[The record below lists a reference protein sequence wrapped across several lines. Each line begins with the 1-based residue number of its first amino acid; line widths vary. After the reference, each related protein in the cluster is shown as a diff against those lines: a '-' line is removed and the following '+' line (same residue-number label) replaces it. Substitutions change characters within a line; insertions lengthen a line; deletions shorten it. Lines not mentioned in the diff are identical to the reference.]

1 MSHFQVYKIDE
12 HTWRIE
18 DPIKVYMYLVEGTES
33 ALLIDTGM
41 GFDGLD
47 VLVRSLTDKP
57 VQVVNTHGHLD
68 HIGSNY
74 LFDTVYI
81 PEMDKDTLQ
90 EHTDLEFRKVVIPGL
105 LESIDS
111 EEIQQAIQ
119 KLIFLPKKEK
129 LHYIKEGHIFD
140 LGGRQLEVI
149 WTPGHS
155 TGSVSLLDKE
165 NRQLFSADTVCAQG
179 VLLHLNH
186 SEPVKS
192 FKESL
197 NKLYSRKDEFD
208 AIYPGHHDVPI
219 DAEYI
224 SEYME
229 CADLIMSGEA
239 NAVPMPDSVIGS
251 GYLAVHKRISI
262 AFKPSDLHGKAQ

>member
-1 MSHFQVYKIDE
+1 MSYFQVVEIDD

-18 DPIKVYMYLVEGTES
+18 DPLKVYMYLVEGTES
-33 ALLIDTGM
+33 ALLIDTGT

-47 VLVRSLTDKP
+47 TLVHSLTVKP
-57 VQVVNTHGHLD
+57 AQVMNTHGHID

-74 LFDTVYI
+74 LFDKVYI
-81 PEMDKDTLQ
+81 PEMDKETLK
-90 EHTDLEFRKVVIPGL
+90 EHTSLEFKKTVITEL
-105 LESIDS
+105 LGNIDS
-111 EEIQQAIQ
+111 EEVKAAIP
-119 KLIFLPKKEK
+119 KLLSLPENKN
-129 LHYIKEGHIFD
+129 LHFIKEGHIFD
-140 LGGRQLEVI
+140 LGERQLETI

-155 TGSVSLLDKE
+155 TGSVCLLDKE
-165 NRQLFSADTVCAQG
+165 NRQLFGADTVCAQG

-186 SEPVKS
+186 SEPVAS

-224 SEYME
+224 REYIE

-239 NAVPMPDSVIGS
+239 AAVPLPESVLGS
-251 GYLAVHKRISI
+251 GYLAMHKRVSI
-262 AFKPSDLHGKAQ
+262 AFKESDLNEKAK

>member
-1 MSHFQVYKIDE
+1 MNYFQVVEIDE

-18 DPIKVYMYLVEGTES
+18 DPLKVYMYLVEGTES
-33 ALLIDTGM
+33 ALLIDTGT

-47 VLVRSLTDKP
+47 TLVHSLTDKP
-57 VQVVNTHGHLD
+57 VQVVNTHGHVD

-74 LFDTVYI
+74 LFDTVYF
-81 PEMDKDTLQ
+81 PEMDEDTLN
-90 EHTDLEFRKVVIPGL
+90 EHTDLEFRKVIIPGL

-111 EEIQQAIQ
+111 TEIQNAIQ
-119 KLIFLPKKEK
+119 KLIFLPKKGE
-129 LHYIKEGHIFD
+129 LHFIKEGHIFD
-140 LGGRQLEVI
+140 LGERQLETI

-155 TGSVSLLDKE
+155 TGSVCLLDKQ
-165 NRQLFSADTVCAQG
+165 NRQLFSGDTVCAQG

-186 SEPVKS
+186 SEPVES

-208 AIYPGHHDVPI
+208 AIYPCHHDVPI

-224 SEYME
+224 TEYIE
-229 CADLIMSGEA
+229 CADLIMSGET
-239 NAVPMPDSVIGS
+239 PGIPLPESVLGS
-251 GYLAVHKRISI
+251 GYLAMHKRVSI
-262 AFKPSDLHGKAQ
+262 TFKESDLHEKAK